1 MYDDLL
7 TVTILVTNEK
17 IFQLLLSTTKQL
29 DIDRGGVYAVISVN
43 IRLLAVTSSVFKNLI
58 LMTLSVVKNILR
70 FQPTAHVCGAGA
82 AL

>member
-43 IRLLAVTSSVFKNLI
+43 IRLLAVTSSVFENLI
-58 LMTLSVVKNILR
+58 LMT
-70 FQPTAHVCGAGA
+70 
-82 AL
+82 